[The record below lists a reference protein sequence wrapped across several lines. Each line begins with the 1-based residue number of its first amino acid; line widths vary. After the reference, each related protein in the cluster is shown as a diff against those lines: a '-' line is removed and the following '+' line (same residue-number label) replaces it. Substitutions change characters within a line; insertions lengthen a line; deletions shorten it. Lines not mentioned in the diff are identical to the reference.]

1 MKITFATP
9 MPPDPTGIADY
20 SAVLVEALRERKP
33 GWTIEVLA
41 SKDTLS
47 DEESLFVHHVG
58 NSSFHDFVY
67 PLIFRH
73 PDVLVLHDLVLHHAR
88 LLHYLESPEVR
99 AYREDLAS
107 TEKRARAL
115 AELEAYRHE
124 VAEAYPEAGET
135 VASIAIRMGGGRLL
149 YDYPLY
155 EHLVK
160 ACRLTLVHSESAR
173 DEVRARCPEASVRRI
188 RMGVALP
195 TPVDKSEARRKLGLK
210 DGLML
215 ASFGLVTPEKR
226 IVTAL
231 RALKRLRDRGIA
243 ARYALVGGGVAHFDP
258 LVEARRLDI
267 EDAVTLTGRVSE
279 EELLLYAFASDLCL
293 NLRYPSAGETS
304 AMLLRLLACGRPV
317 VVTDQIAMLELPE
330 TVVARSSL
338 EGEEDGLYCDL
349 MDLMGDEGRLAELG
363 AAARDFVNREH
374 SPDAMVSDY
383 VEALESLETL

>member
-1 MKITFATP
+1 MKITFVTP

-33 GWTIEVLA
+33 SWKVEVLG
-41 SKDTLS
+41 SKNKLS
-47 DEESLFVHHVG
+47 DEKCLFVHHVG

-107 TEKRARAL
+107 TEKRAKAL
-115 AELEAYRHE
+115 AEIEAYRHE
-124 VAEAYPEAGET
+124 VATAYPETGET
-135 VASIAIRMGGGRLL
+135 IASIAIHMGGGRLL

-160 ACRLTLVHSESAR
+160 TCRLTLVHSESAR
-173 DEVRARCPEASVRRI
+173 DEVQARCPESLVRRI

-210 DGLML
+210 GGLLL

-226 IVTAL
+226 IITAL
-231 RALKRLRDRGIA
+231 RALKQLHNRGIA
-243 ARYALVGGGVAHFDP
+243 AHYVLVGGGVAHFDP
-258 LVEARRLDI
+258 LREARRLDI

-279 EELLLYAFASDLCL
+279 EELSLYAFAADLCL
-293 NLRYPSAGETS
+293 NLRYPTAGETS

-317 VVTDQIAMLELPE
+317 VVTDQVAMLELPE
-330 TVVARSSL
+330 RVVARSSL

-349 MDLMGDEGRLAELG
+349 MDLIGDEGRLAELG
-363 AAARDFVNREH
+363 ASARDFVNREH
-374 SPDAMVSDY
+374 SLDAMVNDY
-383 VEALESLETL
+383 VEAFESLEKI